1 MTARVSTPRRA
12 ARRQRARRYAVR
24 RVALLGAL
32 FVGVAAVVG
41 VAFAGSPQR
50 LADGTTIAGVD
61 VGGLTLADA
70 RQRLENASRRIDRTP
85 IRFTARGKSWSLAAS
100 QLGVRVDWDGAVSLA
115 AQEGD
120 GFGPVRGFRR
130 LHLRFFGA
138 EIVPSAS
145 SFASVL
151 DYEADQIA
159 RAVDRKPL
167 EASLQRR
174 GLRFVAVPGRRGAT
188 LDRDA
193 AAKTIVRALASLDRG
208 VPIALPLVT
217 RNPRIL
223 EADLA
228 DALAKA
234 NVAISAP
241 VTLRAG
247 ETQLRLPRWQIATL
261 LHLPAAG
268 ETKLTVG
275 GNAAES
281 WLADLQKRVNHAP
294 RDATFAVR
302 PGGIDVVPD
311 RPGRALDVAA
321 SVAAIEHALFSPG
334 VRVAS
339 LPLEVAHAERTTAKA
354 KAMGVTG
361 IVGSYT
367 TTYGGTPGRLANVQL
382 VAELIDGTLVAPGG
396 RFSFNDTT
404 GERNAEKGF
413 QDAPVII
420 NGEVKSGIGGG
431 VCQVSTTVFNAA
443 FEAGLPIDRRTNHA
457 LYISHYPLG
466 RDATVN
472 YPDIDLAFSNDT
484 TSWLLVRT
492 FVNAGSLTVNLYG
505 TPQHRR
511 VETDTLPLTVSGKV
525 PIERTP
531 DPKLAKGRRVVD
543 EVGSPPRETSVVRR
557 VYDTEGELLYENTW
571 RSYYVGEPKQVRVG
585 TKPKPPASEP
595 GGAPGPSATTETE
608 APGTATD
615 TQATPDDSVSESPAV
630 PTRP

>member
-1 MTARVSTPRRA
+1 
-12 ARRQRARRYAVR
+12 VR

-32 FVGVAAVVG
+32 FVGVAGVVG

-50 LADGTTIAGVD
+50 LADGATIAGVD
-61 VGGLTLADA
+61 VGGLTVADA
-70 RQRLENASRRIDRTP
+70 RRRLESASQRVDRTP
-85 IRFTARGKSWSLAAS
+85 VRFTASGQSWSLAAS
-100 QLGVRVDWDGAVSLA
+100 QLGVRVDWDAAVSLA

-130 LHLRFFGA
+130 LQLRFFGA

-174 GLRFVAVPGRRGAT
+174 GLRFVAVPGRQGTT

-193 AAKTIVRALASLDRG
+193 AARTIVRALASLDRG
-208 VPIALPLVT
+208 VPVALPLVT

-223 EADLA
+223 ETDLA
-228 DALAKA
+228 DALVKA

-275 GNAAES
+275 GKAAES
-281 WLADLQKRVNHAP
+281 WLADLQRRVNHAP

-321 SVAAIEHALFSPG
+321 SVAEIEHALFSPG
-334 VRVAS
+334 SRVAS

-396 RFSFNDTT
+396 TFSFNDTT

-511 VETDTLPLTVSGKV
+511 VETDTAPLTVSGKV

-585 TKPKPPASEP
+585 TKPKPPATGP

-608 APGTATD
+608 APGTAPD
-615 TQATPDDSVSESPAV
+615 TQTTPDASVSESPVV